1 LRLSSSNLEQQTLLQ
16 QRFLQQQRELI
27 LQQQQQQLAYLM
39 QHPISCDPHLTPT
52 PVDRAIDLRS
62 SSSAA
67 SAFIVPSS
75 SSARATNAE
84 DSDALSALLAQA

>member
-1 LRLSSSNLEQQTLLQ
+1 LRLSSSNVEQQTLMQ

-27 LQQQQQQLAYLM
+27 LQQQQQQLAHLM
-39 QHPISCDPHLTPT
+39 QHPISFDAHLTPT

-62 SSSAA
+62 SSS
-67 SAFIVPSS
+67 STGAFNVASS
-75 SSARATNAE
+75 SSAGVTNAE